1 MQSNLILTKAPEVG
15 HSSLN
20 IPIYQVKIW
29 GSRKLSEWNLEFLS
43 PSLAIFPLCPTLDH
57 ERYYKSDSYIVWGLE
72 RVSYYGVKD
81 LLPD

>member
-1 MQSNLILTKAPEVG
+1 MQSNLILTEAPEVG

-20 IPIYQVKIW
+20 MPIYQAKIW

-43 PSLAIFPLCPTLDH
+43 PSLVIFPLCPTLDH
-57 ERYYKSDSYIVWGLE
+57 ERYYKSDSYTVWGLE